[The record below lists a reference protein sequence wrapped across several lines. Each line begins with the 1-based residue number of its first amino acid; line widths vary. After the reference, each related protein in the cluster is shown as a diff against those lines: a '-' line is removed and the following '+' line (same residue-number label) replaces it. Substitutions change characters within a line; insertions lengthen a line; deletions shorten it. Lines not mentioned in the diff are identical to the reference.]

1 MNNIFC
7 GLFLINIHLFFS
19 GRLRRLSRSAGGE
32 QGTEFK
38 GNHKQVTFSK
48 NCCKPRILFSGGSRR
63 RWRTGRW
70 TSPTTTTPTRR
81 TRTAAFPQ
89 TWSNTRSTVKVSFEL
104 NFFPFSFRFT
114 NCPDTGV
121 CKWTG
126 CDARCEDM
134 SEFSKHIT
142 GERSV
147 RNYCV

>member
-7 GLFLINIHLFFS
+7 RLFLINIHLFFS

-81 TRTAAFPQ
+81 TRMAAFPQ

-104 NFFPFSFRFT
+104 NFFRSRSASPIVQTRECA
-114 NCPDTGV
+114 NGPGV
-121 CKWTG
+121 TRGVKTCQSSANTLQ
-126 CDARCEDM
+126 
-134 SEFSKHIT
+134 
-142 GERSV
+142 V
-147 RNYCV
+147 NVP